1 MDPDPDLGGPKTCGS
16 GGFGFGSATLLGRM
30 VDDVVMQVYLYEL
43 QEHVLEKDNRPLQG
57 ILRNCHESNCER
69 SAG

>member
-1 MDPDPDLGGPKTCGS
+1 
-16 GGFGFGSATLLGRM
+16 M

-69 SAG
+69 STRFKLLIH